1 MSRSWNKEELQAASQ
16 QMKAMGY
23 LSYDE
28 FCEELNRKQITLSK
42 KDKLS
47 TIAVLCKSADV
58 KEKLYN
64 EAMERYGED
73 CENPTAEAV
82 ADEAYKSYY
91 NTWENIAEL
100 IFEVTDE
107 KVDKATALNLAFDKR
122 SEIEN
127 VIKYQ

>member
-28 FCEELNRKQITLSK
+28 FCEELHNKQIIPSP

-64 EAMERYGED
+64 EAMEQYDKD
-73 CENPTAEAV
+73 CENATAEVA

-91 NTWENIAEL
+91 NTCEHIAEL
-100 IFEVTDE
+100 IFEVTAG
-107 KVDKATALNLAFDKR
+107 KVDKATALNMAFDKR
-122 SEIEN
+122 SKIEN
-127 VIKYQ
+127 IIKYQ